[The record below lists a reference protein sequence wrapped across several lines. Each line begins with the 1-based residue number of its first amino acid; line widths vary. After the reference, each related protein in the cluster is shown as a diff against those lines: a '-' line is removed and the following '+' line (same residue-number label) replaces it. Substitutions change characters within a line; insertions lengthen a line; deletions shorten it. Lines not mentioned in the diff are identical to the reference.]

1 MKSVVTIGGGTG
13 QFGLLSGL
21 KKYPV
26 RLTAIVSM
34 MDDGGSTGKL
44 RDELGVLP
52 PGDIRQ
58 CLVAL
63 AGSDV
68 VMRELFNYRFDSGGL
83 SGHSFGNIF
92 LSALEK
98 ITGSFEEAVRLAGM
112 VLNINGEVI
121 PVTTLNAD
129 LVCGEGPEK
138 LCGEHA
144 VNTAPR
150 IDPDMLRLEPEAYAN
165 PKAMTAIETADCI
178 VIGPGNLYCSIVPN
192 LLVRGISEAIGRS
205 KAKVVYNCNLM
216 TKVGHTEGYAV
227 GDFVR
232 AIEQHIGKGRV
243 DFVTYNTGEADAELL
258 TRYAGEGEFPVRAD
272 LVAEGGKNVCEPPC
286 TALPGDLISRGQVV
300 QKSYD
305 AIKRSLIRH
314 DQDRLAATIVQNC
327 LGGV

>member
-121 PVTTLNAD
+121 PVTTANAS
-129 LVCGEGPEK
+129 LVCQDGNEK
-138 LCGEHA
+138 IVGEHA
-144 VNTAPR
+144 VNTAAR
-150 IDPDMLRLEPEAYAN
+150 IDHSTLRLEPEAYAN
-165 PKAMTAIETADCI
+165 PKAVAAIETADCI

-205 KAKVVYNCNLM
+205 AAKVVYNCNLM
-216 TKVGHTEGYAV
+216 TKAGHTDGYAV
-227 GDFVR
+227 TDFIA
-232 AIEQHIGKGRV
+232 AIERHIGKGRV
-243 DFVTYNTGEADAELL
+243 DFVTYNVAKADRELL
-258 TRYAGEGEFPVRAD
+258 AKYAEEGELPVTHDEPAT
-272 LVAEGGKNVCEPPC
+272 VCEPPC
-286 TALPGDLISRGQVV
+286 IALPADLISRGQVV
-300 QKSYD
+300 QKAHD
-305 AIKRSLIRH
+305 VIRRSLIRH
-314 DQDRLAATIVQNC
+314 DADHLAATIVQNC